1 MSSTQ
6 IRARLAQFRFNS
18 NLIIFKD
25 PLQTLLLWDDNQLC
39 VAKPI
44 LIVEVRLLP
53 SFLGA
58 VTYFMPEVFVVR
70 LSFSISM
77 NSRTVFPSAMH
88 HYGARKSHRMFG
100 SLVINFVCV
109 CKRLLQLWMFVCFEC
124 GLLFIYSALLL
135 NDGEKAELKAR
146 TMASKSFPTSHCE
159 ARKLSDPD

>member
-6 IRARLAQFRFNS
+6 IRARLVQLRFNS

-25 PLQTLLLWDDNQLC
+25 PLQTLLFWDDNFY
-39 VAKPI
+39 VATPI
-44 LIVEVRLLP
+44 LIVKVCLLP

-58 VTYFMPEVFVVR
+58 VTYFTPQAVVVH

-109 CKRLLQLWMFVCFEC
+109 QTIIAAFDVCM
-124 GLLFIYSALLL
+124 LRVRAFIYLFGAIV
-135 NDGEKAELKAR
+135 K
-146 TMASKSFPTSHCE
+146 
-159 ARKLSDPD
+159 